1 MLHMIYCNMYV
12 YSSGFREVCPH
23 GALDRETAFEMYA
36 MPRRLSRSTYLY
48 QSINIHDVN
57 VCVTSILIFG
67 QVNIFGVYFAIISMF
82 WQYEYIFYEY
92 ILPVNIVW
100 AYFVYFIMGMFWPRD
115 RCCFSFL
122 LSQPTTDPEAFRNVK
137 LFVASS
143 SSPSK
148 WDHHQLS
155 GMQSCLLTR
164 CFVFLTG
171 LLSCSSHFNVW
182 TFCNKYLRPDICHE
196 HNPWR
201 KNLSYGEISNFC
213 TWQMWWI

>member
-12 YSSGFREVCPH
+12 CSSGFREVCPH

-201 KNLSYGEISNFC
+201 KNLSYFC